1 MADVELDRVTVR
13 KGDTEVLRA
22 VDLFAENGRVLG
34 IVGASG
40 SGKTSVLRAIAGLD
54 RVSDGSVRFDGSDV
68 TQTAPADRDVAFVF
82 QNPALYPKRTVAR
95 NISFPLEMRHES
107 DEEIRRRVGAEARA
121 HHIVALLSKSPRQ
134 LSAGEAQVV
143 QIARAMVRTPAV
155 LLLDE
160 PCAHLDLNRAARL
173 RGELALIQQ
182 GFGTTTVLATNDP
195 LDVMS
200 LSHRL
205 AVIERGEITQVGP
218 PLEVYDRPRTA
229 AAALM
234 TGDAD
239 VIEVRVVTDEI
250 ASWLEHPGFRLRAWQ
265 PGLRAHEGR
274 RLQLVVRPEWWQLDD
289 QGPVRATV
297 QHITRLGTATSLWC
311 RVGGHPLTV
320 TLAGSAHGG
329 LRSGDTITLRLDR
342 SVLLDPL
349 DGYQLEL

>member
-1 MADVELDRVTVR
+1 MADVELVRVTVR
-13 KGDTEVLRA
+13 KGDTEVLSA
-22 VDLFAENGRVLG
+22 VDLFVGSGRVLG

-54 RVSDGSVRFDGSDV
+54 RVSDGSVRFDGSDI
-68 TQTAPADRDVAFVF
+68 TESEPADRNVAFVF

-95 NISFPLEMRHES
+95 NISFPLEMRH
-107 DEEIRRRVGAEARA
+107 DPADEIRRRVGAEARA
-121 HHIVALLSKSPRQ
+121 HHIEALLAMSPRQ

-143 QIARAMVRTPAV
+143 QIARAMVRAPAV

-160 PCAHLDLNRAARL
+160 PFAHLDLNRAARL
-173 RGELALIQQ
+173 RREIALIQQ
-182 GFGTTTVLATNDP
+182 GFGATTVLATNDS

-200 LSHRL
+200 LADRV
-205 AVIERGEITQVGP
+205 AVIERGRITQVGS

-239 VIEVRVVTDEI
+239 VIEVRVVTDDVG
-250 ASWLEHPGFRLRAWQ
+250 SWLQHPGFRLRAWQ

-289 QGPVRATV
+289 HGPVRATV
-297 QHITRLGTATSLWC
+297 ERVTRLGTATSLWC
-311 RVGGHPLTV
+311 RVGGHPLAL
-320 TLAGSAHGG
+320 TLAGSAHGA
-329 LRSGDTITLRLDR
+329 LRPGDTITLRLDR
-342 SVLLDPL
+342 SVLLDPI